1 MSLEPHSELRSCLE
15 LHSTRGGSGSATAGV
30 GSIGGVTDEEPCLSG
45 EAAINAGSRIRPFI
59 TCWKRRKIPVD
70 YLMQVLRTARK
81 VIDTTNTIPSCLG
94 IGIGI
99 GIGKSSFRRV
109 QVLLAL
115 RARFWPTVFILAEHT
130 EVNPVWQSSPW
141 LWWRYDR
148 AHLGV

>member
-1 MSLEPHSELRSCLE
+1 MSLEPHSELRGCLE

-30 GSIGGVTDEEPCLSG
+30 GSTSGVTDEELCLSG

-94 IGIGI
+94 IG
-99 GIGKSSFRRV
+99 KSSFRRV

-115 RARFWPTVFILAEHT
+115 RARLWPTVFILAEHT
-130 EVNPVWQSSPW
+130 EVSPVWQSSPW
-141 LWWRYDR
+141 
-148 AHLGV
+148 